1 MLGATILGGEFGM
14 LGFGASS
21 ESFAQPA
28 TPFDCSA
35 KTGSP
40 VCQVIK
46 GFPGGALQTVGR
58 PDAFQVSVPAKW
70 ISFEASSPKL
80 RIAAYGTYVY
90 PCREDGVLTG
100 ATLECLYVPQLS
112 PSRVS
117 FGVFSVDSPA
127 TVESI
132 EQLGDVAQVAS
143 AMGASAAEVAG
154 AAEADKGSSPVEQLP
169 GPLYATS
176 STRNGRVFYD
186 MASPEDPTRSPL
198 PSTYTLTSGVGV

>member
-35 KTGSP
+35 KTG
-40 VCQVIK
+40 
-46 GFPGGALQTVGR
+46 FPGGALQTVGR
-58 PDAFQVSVPAKW
+58 PDAFQVS
-70 ISFEASSPKL
+70 ASSPKL

-154 AAEADKGSSPVEQLP
+154 AAE